1 MTVFGLA
8 TLLALLSSALLAPGA
23 DANPTGSPPSIS
35 PAADSSTTSPQQGDT
50 LTEVPAQWSGTPTTI
65 TIQWFDCDKTG
76 SNCGAVT
83 ANGTRGVGP

>member
-23 DANPTGSPPSIS
+23 DADPTGSPPSIS
-35 PAADSSTTSPQQGDT
+35 PAADSTTTSPQQGDT
-50 LTEVPAQWSGTPTTI
+50 LTEVPAQWSGATGTP
-65 TIQWFDCDKTG
+65 TIQWLDCDTTG